1 LIVATPGLFKRLPRP
16 LQEKIAYRSI
26 RPAGTGWLVPRLRD
40 VRITTGV
47 GANSAKA
54 TGEPVSLDLSDGAKR
69 VVDHVVLAT
78 GYQVDVS
85 RCKFL
90 GTGVLHALRVNDGY
104 PELKTGF
111 ESSVPGL
118 YFVGAPAAR
127 SLTRRVLGTNGY
139 QWNCF

>member
-1 LIVATPGLFKRLPRP
+1 MRWLKSNANPIRPLLYPSTDVGPPGLNLIVATPGLFKRLPRP

-54 TGEPVSLDLSDGAKR
+54 TGESVSLD
-69 VVDHVVLAT
+69 
-78 GYQVDVS
+78 
-85 RCKFL
+85 
-90 GTGVLHALRVNDGY
+90 
-104 PELKTGF
+104 
-111 ESSVPGL
+111 
-118 YFVGAPAAR
+118 
-127 SLTRRVLGTNGY
+127 GY